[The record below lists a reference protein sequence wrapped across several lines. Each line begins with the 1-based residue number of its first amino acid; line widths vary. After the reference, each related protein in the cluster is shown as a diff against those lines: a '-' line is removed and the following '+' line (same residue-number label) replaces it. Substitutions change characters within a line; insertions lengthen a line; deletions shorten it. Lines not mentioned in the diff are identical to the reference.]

1 MLGRAAGHRS
11 AASAAASLLHRRR
24 WSAKSPLAAVATA
37 AGNSNRGAS
46 SSTESESAGTQISRL
61 GALALAGSS
70 LLAGYCIG
78 TSHHEHLTGI
88 NKDRELPKGER
99 G

>member
-1 MLGRAAGHRS
+1 MLIGRAAGHRS
-11 AASAAASLLHRRR
+11 APSAAASLLHRR
-24 WSAKSPLAAVATA
+24 WFAKSPLAAAST
-37 AGNSNRGAS
+37 GLRGAS
-46 SSTESESAGTQISRL
+46 STKSESTTAGGRISGL

-78 TSHHEHLTGI
+78 TSHHEHLTDL
-88 NKDRELPKGER
+88 NRDRELPKGER

>member
-11 AASAAASLLHRRR
+11 AAAASLLHRRR
-24 WSAKSPLAAVATA
+24 RRFAESPLAAVAT
-37 AGNSNRGAS
+37 GLRGAS
-46 SSTESESAGTQISRL
+46 STEGESASGIRVGGL

-70 LLAGYCIG
+70 LLAGYLIG
-78 TSHHEHLTGI
+78 TSHHERLMDL